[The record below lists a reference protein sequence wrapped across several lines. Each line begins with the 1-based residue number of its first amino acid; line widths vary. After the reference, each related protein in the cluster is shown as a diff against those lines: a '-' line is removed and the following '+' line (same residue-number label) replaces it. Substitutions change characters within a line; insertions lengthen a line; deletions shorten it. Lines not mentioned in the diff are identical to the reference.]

1 MWENLGYAAEGMICQ
16 QKWPE
21 YDESKTVAA
30 TVEVAVQVSGK
41 LRASIRMPAESSDEE
56 VVALALADNR
66 IQKQAEGKNLIKQI
80 VVRGKDK
87 KIKLVNL
94 IFK

>member
-1 MWENLGYAAEGMICQ
+1 
-16 QKWPE
+16 
-21 YDESKTVAA
+21 
-30 TVEVAVQVSGK
+30 
-41 LRASIRMPAESSDEE
+41 
-56 VVALALADNR
+56 VALALADSR
-66 IQKQAEGKNLIKQI
+66 IQKQAEGKKLIKQI

>member
-1 MWENLGYAAEGMICQ
+1 MWENLGYADQGMICQ

-41 LRASIRMPAESSDEE
+41 LRASIRMAAESSDDDA
-56 VVALALADNR
+56 VALALADSR
-66 IQKQAEGKNLIKQI
+66 IQKQAEGKKLIKQI